1 MQKILILLAAALLLI
16 ASGCT
21 SPEPA
26 QAVTATYPEV
36 TAETSATTGA
46 TVMPTRSPTQ
56 SVDANTIA
64 IYRHGFSPS
73 VITVPRGATVRWVN
87 LDATDDSSL
96 YNPTHRIEIIGVYT
110 SQTLSPGQGWS
121 WVFQNT
127 GSFAYKD
134 IIHTDLQGTVVVE

>member
-1 MQKILILLAAALLLI
+1 MQKILLLLAAALLVI
-16 ASGCT
+16 ASGCI

-26 QAVTATYPEV
+26 PPVTVASPEV
-36 TAETSATTGA
+36 TAEPGATTVA
-46 TVMPTRSPTQ
+46 TAVPTRTPTRS
-56 SVDANTIA
+56 VDENTIS
-64 IYRHGFSPS
+64 IYRDGFSPS

-87 LDATDDSSL
+87 LDSTDDSSL

-121 WVFQNT
+121 WVFRDP

>member
-1 MQKILILLAAALLLI
+1 MQKIFILLAAALLLI

-26 QAVTATYPEV
+26 QPVTVASPEV
-36 TAETSATTGA
+36 TVETGA
-46 TVMPTRSPTQ
+46 TTVATTVPTRAPTRS
-56 SVDANTIA
+56 VDDNTIS
-64 IYRHGFSPS
+64 IYRDRFSPS

-87 LDATDDSSL
+87 LDSTDDSSL

-127 GSFAYKD
+127 GSFAYED
-134 IIHTDLQGTVVVE
+134 LIHTGLQGTVVVE